1 MIAVD
6 APWHEAV
13 TMGYTKGDCRYLS
26 TMEELQGNCLH
37 TPMHSCKTTM
47 SLTLKTLTSDYCQ
60 NVKKKKGLEKP
71 ATHMLRTPK
80 LAYKAKRQ

>member
-13 TMGYTKGDCRYLS
+13 TMGYTKGDCQYLS

-60 NVKKKKGLEKP
+60 NVKKKGLEKP
-71 ATHMLRTPK
+71 ATHMLRTPM